1 MIPESPCDTPVNFR
15 YEMTT
20 PTKVK
25 LSWDAPD
32 PAPTGYY
39 LYRRTRGENF
49 RRVKSTSNTEVTDI
63 ITGQIDQHYE
73 YAVAAYFRDTDC
85 TSGYAPT
92 QADPNQYFLS
102 VNKTIIPQHLRFL
115 IHEGRVILQWDE
127 ASMAEKYRIYRDGER
142 IGHSSGTDFIDY
154 SANSTQS
161 YHYTV
166 TGMSNGLES
175 SHSNEVFVDWT
186 TAIDETEG
194 SNETILYPNPTSGIV
209 YLESDGLQEVSVFNL
224 MGQEMMH
231 QSVIDGQATIDMTSL
246 PEGTYFLKLTG
257 TRNEIKKVVK
267 IQ

>member
-1 MIPESPCDTPVNFR
+1 
-15 YEMTT
+15 
-20 PTKVK
+20 
-25 LSWDAPD
+25 
-32 PAPTGYY
+32 
-39 LYRRTRGENF
+39 
-49 RRVKSTSNTEVTDI
+49 
-63 ITGQIDQHYE
+63 
-73 YAVAAYFRDTDC
+73 
-85 TSGYAPT
+85 
-92 QADPNQYFLS
+92 
-102 VNKTIIPQHLRFL
+102 
-115 IHEGRVILQWDE
+115 
-127 ASMAEKYRIYRDGER
+127 
-142 IGHSSGTDFIDY
+142 
-154 SANSTQS
+154 
-161 YHYTV
+161 
-166 TGMSNGLES
+166 MSNGLES

>member
-1 MIPESPCDTPVNFR
+1 MPPRKP
-15 YEMTT
+15 T
-20 PTKVK
+20 PT
-25 LSWDAPD
+25 SI
-32 PAPTGYY
+32 
-39 LYRRTRGENF
+39 
-49 RRVKSTSNTEVTDI
+49 S
-63 ITGQIDQHYE
+63 
-73 YAVAAYFRDTDC
+73 
-85 TSGYAPT
+85 
-92 QADPNQYFLS
+92 
-102 VNKTIIPQHLRFL
+102 
-115 IHEGRVILQWDE
+115 
-127 ASMAEKYRIYRDGER
+127 ER

-154 SANSTQS
+154 SANSSQS

>member
-1 MIPESPCDTPVNFR
+1 MKQDKWTQQLHD
-15 YEMTT
+15 
-20 PTKVK
+20 K
-25 LSWDAPD
+25 LAEHETAAPD
-32 PAPTGYY
+32 NLWADIESAISQQQHRARFIA
-39 LYRRTRGENF
+39 LRRWG
-49 RRVKSTSNTEVTDI
+49 
-63 ITGQIDQHYE
+63 
-73 YAVAAYFRDTDC
+73 VAA
-85 TSGYAPT
+85 A
-92 QADPNQYFLS
+92 AVVAVMIVS
-102 VNKTIIPQHLRFL
+102 V
-115 IHEGRVILQWDE
+115 
-127 ASMAEKYRIYRDGER
+127 
-142 IGHSSGTDFIDY
+142 IGIRLFQ
-154 SANSTQS
+154 NEE
-161 YHYTV
+161 